1 MSGPGKHTFYVWLTV
16 ITDGFTDQLVGR
28 LVRRN
33 WEVGA
38 LGNTL
43 SLRNDDNLATLLA
56 FSMSKTPK
64 SDKPEDEVT
73 QSKALEEIK
82 DVLKRLDA
90 KYHSLIVVAGNPGC
104 TWCLG
109 NFTKSGLE
117 KLELEQKKGF
127 N

>member
-1 MSGPGKHTFYVWLTV
+1 MSAKLTFYVWAVLV
-16 ITDGFTDQLVGR
+16 TDGYTEQLVGR

-56 FSMSKTPK
+56 FSMSKAPK

-73 QSKALEEIK
+73 QSKALEEVK
-82 DVLKRLDA
+82 DILKRVGA
-90 KYHSLIVVAGNPGC
+90 KYYALTVISGMPGC

-109 NFTKSGLE
+109 NVTKTEIE
-117 KLELEQKKGF
+117 KEAVEVGKKL